1 MIPIRDDQKPLQKHI
16 YDYLTTDSS
25 GEKSFAKDLDNAADV
40 VVYAKLPGGFAIPT
54 PVGSYNPDW
63 AIAFRKGSVKH
74 LYFIAETKGSLSEMQ
89 LREIE
94 KAKIA
99 CAAKFFV
106 ALGEKNTE
114 YHVTYRKVASYN
126 DLLTKVNSDND

>member
-1 MIPIRDDQKPLQKHI
+1 
-16 YDYLTTDSS
+16 
-25 GEKSFAKDLDNAADV
+25 
-40 VVYAKLPGGFAIPT
+40 
-54 PVGSYNPDW
+54 
-63 AIAFRKGSVKH
+63 
-74 LYFIAETKGSLSEMQ
+74 MQ